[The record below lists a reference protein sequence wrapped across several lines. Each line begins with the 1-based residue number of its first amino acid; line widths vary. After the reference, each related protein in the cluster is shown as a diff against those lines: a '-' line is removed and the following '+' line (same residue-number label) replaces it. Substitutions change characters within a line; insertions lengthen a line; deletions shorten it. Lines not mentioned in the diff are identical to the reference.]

1 MIDESILNLIIA
13 LYSIFAIIVFAISCR
28 KRRDLLLWFLG
39 LINVSIGAV
48 FIYLQVY
55 DVIYKNIGN
64 IFYLLAIT
72 ILVIFISKEYYNIFL
87 KKGEINDPQVSIA
100 KYTMFFLSIISITL
114 LTIQL
119 TMMIVTS
126 LAVFMLLRI
135 YIYKKTVTRLFMLF
149 SILTALCTLIF
160 KTFYNVQIV
169 EFWELSYV
177 TNILMISFILT
188 TGLAAPI
195 EDRIT
200 KSEAKYFEAYN
211 QAEFYRDLFTHD
223 ISNILQYVKSSVD
236 LIKIYQDDPQEKN
249 KINKVISIL
258 NEQTIRGSNLVKNI
272 RTLSELTETEISI
285 KSINLIKIL
294 NAGVEYIKKR
304 YPDRDIR
311 ISIIPSEGNIYVQAN
326 ELFLNIIENLFI
338 NAINYNKNSVIEI
351 EIEISSTQKNG
362 TDHLKIEIKDNGI
375 GVSDHI
381 KKSLFKTIVRKKV
394 KAEGM
399 GLSLLLVKKILDSYN
414 AEIWVEDRIIGD
426 PSKGSNFIILIP
438 EGS

>member
-1 MIDESILNLIIA
+1 MLDESIFNLIIA
-13 LYSIFAIIVFAISCR
+13 AYTIFTNITFAIACR
-28 KRRDLLLWFLG
+28 KRRDLLIWLVGICFF
-39 LINVSIGAV
+39 SIGAL
-48 FIYLQVY
+48 FIYLQ
-55 DVIYKNIGN
+55 IFSSLNRIIGN
-64 IFYLLAIT
+64 IFYL
-72 ILVIFISKEYYNIFL
+72 
-87 KKGEINDPQVSIA
+87 
-100 KYTMFFLSIISITL
+100 ISITIFIIAGMHEYYQTFHKNKYPNDSLKVFSKYSIIL
-114 LTIQL
+114 LIPLSIVLIVIQTVL
-119 TMMIVTS
+119 VIMLC
-126 LAVFMLLRI
+126 LALYMLLKI
-135 YIYKKTVTRLFMLF
+135 YLAKGNITRLFMCFTIATGLLTL
-149 SILTALCTLIF
+149 ILTMLENFNLD
-160 KTFYNVQIV
+160 VV
-169 EFWELSYV
+169 WEFSFV
-177 TNILMISFILT
+177 ANIITISFLLT

-351 EIEISSTQKNG
+351 EIEISSTKKNG

-381 KKSLFKTIVRKKV
+381 KKSLFKTIVRKKG